1 LQERKH
7 SDAHTTS
14 ACHWIERQGIAHF
27 LVHSEQL
34 LSTKL
39 TTQLLASIQLKT
51 GHPRVD
57 AVIESVVHLCL
68 PEVESVLQKRDAKL
82 ASFTGANKLQNL
94 RLELL
99 SELPIDLDEKLKRL
113 M

>member
-1 LQERKH
+1 
-7 SDAHTTS
+7 
-14 ACHWIERQGIAHF
+14 
-27 LVHSEQL
+27 
-34 LSTKL
+34 
-39 TTQLLASIQLKT
+39 
-51 GHPRVD
+51 
-57 AVIESVVHLCL
+57 VIESVVHLCL

-94 RLELL
+94 GLELL